1 MSFGIAFTNVL
12 ITLFYMAPGFLM
24 AKAKKGK
31 PEHLSTLS
39 AILVYVGTPFLEIS
53 AFLSMDYSRE
63 AAAYMALFL
72 PVTLIL
78 QTAFML
84 LIRCLAG
91 KKYRE
96 NRFRIMSIGAVLG
109 NVGFF
114 GLPVVRAIL
123 PDHPEVACYSA
134 CFMVSMNILVFT
146 TGVFF
151 LTGEKKHISLKSA
164 LLNPTVIGFVLGLP
178 FFLFDLGRFLPDVL
192 KNAVSILGNMTTP
205 LCMIILGIRL
215 ASAPLKSILAD
226 PTVYAAS
233 FLKLLIFPVFS
244 YGIVSL
250 FPLPFAFR
258 AAVLILS
265 GTPCA
270 SVMLSMAEIYGNETE
285 RSAGCVLISTLFS
298 FLSVPVLTLLLP
310 G

>member
-1 MSFGIAFTNVL
+1 MTFGIALTNVL
-12 ITLFYMAPGFLM
+12 ITLFYMTPGFLL
-24 AKAKKGK
+24 AKAKKGR

-39 AILVYVGTPFLEIS
+39 AILIYVGTPFLEIS
-53 AFLSMDYSRE
+53 AFLSMEYSRE
-63 AAAYMALFL
+63 AVIYMALFL
-72 PVTLIL
+72 PVTLVL

-84 LIRCLAG
+84 LIRLVLW

-123 PDHPEVACYSA
+123 PDNPEVACYSA

-146 TGVFF
+146 AGVFF
-151 LTGEKKHISLKSA
+151 LTGEKKYISVKAA
-164 LLNPTVIGFVLGLP
+164 LWNPTVVGFVLGLP
-178 FFLFDLGRFLPDVL
+178 FFFFDLGRFLPEAL
-192 KNAVSILGNMTTP
+192 KSAVSILGGLTTP

-215 ASAPLKSILAD
+215 ASAPVKRIFAD

-233 FLKLLIFPVFS
+233 FLKLLIFPVFA

-250 FPLPFAFR
+250 FPLPFSFR

-270 SVMLSMAEIYGNETE
+270 SVMLSLAEIHGNETE
-285 RSAGCVLISTLFS
+285 RSAGCVLVSTLFS
-298 FLSVPVLTLLLP
+298 FLTVPLLTLLLP